1 MSCRASRSRWRRF
14 AGPRSSS
21 GGACDRMSKDKIIL
35 IGCGEHARV
44 SIDAIEEQGKY
55 EIFGL
60 VSNREVE
67 LHQRVY
73 GHEVI
78 CTDDAVRQLVMENAD
93 IKGYFLGVG
102 VASGSMRRRCELY
115 TWLDQ
120 ILPAVNVI
128 SPQSVVSRHAVM
140 GRGNFLEAY
149 TRIAN
154 GVTIG
159 NHCLVQ
165 SFTSI
170 NHDQI
175 IGDNVLIG
183 CNVSMAGSCIGSHT
197 TIADGS
203 SIAFK
208 KSVGRNCLV
217 SDGTVVT
224 KDLPDDVIAYGNPAK
239 TLPRKDAS

>member
-1 MSCRASRSRWRRF
+1 MI
-14 AGPRSSS
+14 
-21 GGACDRMSKDKIIL
+21 KDSIIL

-44 SIDAIEEQGKY
+44 SIDAIEAQGRY
-55 EIFGL
+55 RIFGL
-60 VSNREVE
+60 VSNREDE
-67 LHQRVY
+67 LHLRVY

-78 CTDDAVRQLVMENAD
+78 CTDAEVRQLVAENAD

-102 VASGSMRRRCELY
+102 VASGSMKRRCDLY
-115 TWLDQ
+115 TWLDE

-128 SPQSVVSRHAVM
+128 SPHSVVSSYARM

-159 NHCLVQ
+159 NHCVVQ

-183 CNVSMAGSCIGSHT
+183 CNVSMAGSRIGSHT

-203 SIAFK
+203 SISFK
-208 KSVGRNCLV
+208 KTVGSNCLV

-224 KDLPDDVIAYGNPAK
+224 KDLPNDVIAYGNPAK